1 MLTRNFPDFETNAVY
16 IREQSSGYLIAA
28 STASSDGYY
37 NSITKTRVFA
47 KSSPDPLLKWSAKQ
61 LLKYGNGTW
70 PSQDVVIIRDINE
83 TIIPDETHS
92 ALASVVAG
100 RSYYISTELFES
112 NGLKWDLVSI
122 QLLNCPPNHERGCK
136 HKGSC
141 SASQLNCVERIYPH
155 TSSGGN
161 ADCNIC
167 VKVRIDS

>member
-1 MLTRNFPDFETNAVY
+1 MLPDSNSLLGVACTGFYLSDISKVLTRNFPDFETNAVY

-37 NSITKTRVFA
+37 NSITMKRVLA

-112 NGLKWDLVSI
+112 NGLKWDLVSV
-122 QLLNCPPNHERGCK
+122 QKVDCPVGFTVDAVLP
-136 HKGSC
+136 SL
-141 SASQLNCVERIYPH
+141 SITL
-155 TSSGGN
+155 
-161 ADCNIC
+161 
-167 VKVRIDS
+167 

>member
-61 LLKYGNGTW
+61 LLKYGSGTW

-122 QLLNCPPNHERGCK
+122 QLLNCPLNSERGCK
-136 HKGSC
+136 HERSC
-141 SASQLNCVERIYPH
+141 SASELVCVECNYPL

-161 ADCNIC
+161 AHCDIC
-167 VKVRIDS
+167 EKVRIDS